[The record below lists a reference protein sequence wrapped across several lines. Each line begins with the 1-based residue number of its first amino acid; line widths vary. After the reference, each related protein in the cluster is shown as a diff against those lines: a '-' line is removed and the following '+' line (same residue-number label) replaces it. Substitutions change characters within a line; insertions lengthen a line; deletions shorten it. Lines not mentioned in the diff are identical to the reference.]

1 MKTTTTAAVKSLRI
15 CALLNLRQ
23 ARAAKCAG
31 RLTLAAYH
39 LKTALECRADAASLR
54 RTAPAPRPPAG
65 RRVFEVEVLVDEH
78 VVAVCEVTAT
88 SPTAA
93 MAGAIDRTRAK
104 AISLG
109 KPDLTI
115 EPWAIRGSRAA

>member
-31 RLTLAAYH
+31 RLKLAAYH

-65 RRVFEVEVLVDEH
+65 PRVYEVEVLVDEH
-78 VVAVCEVTAT
+78 IVTVCQVTAT
-88 SPTAA
+88 HPSIA
-93 MAGAIDRTRAK
+93 MAFAIDRTRAT
-104 AISLG
+104 AIRHG
-109 KPDLTI
+109 KPFLTI
-115 EPWAIRGSRAA
+115 EPWAIRGSHAA